1 MNRELQKAISM
12 VRKRLSQLEQV
23 GDMAEGV
30 EMVAKLIDTLKVPQ
44 DIRDAMEATLFMK
57 ETNDAEYDALKRVL
71 DKWENLK
78 VPQDIRDTKSGK
90 KSEAKNEEIEISTK
104 EVEKIISREKIKSK
118 TNIDP
123 EEMDRVDLSF
133 IISRRGKE
141 WIKKEINDAQ

>member
-12 VRKRLSQLEQV
+12 VRKRLSQLEQM

-30 EMVAKLIDTLKVPQ
+30 EMVAKLIDTLKAPQ
-44 DIRDAMEATLFMK
+44 DIRDTMEATLFMK

-71 DKWENLK
+71 DKWEK
-78 VPQDIRDTKSGK
+78 KSGK

-141 WIKKEINDAQ
+141 WIKKEINDAH

>member
-1 MNRELQKAISM
+1 MNRELQSKMSM
-12 VRKRLSQLEQV
+12 VRQRLSQLEL
-23 GDMAEGV
+23 GDMAESV
-30 EMVAKLIDTLKVPQ
+30 EMVAELIDTMEAPQ
-44 DIRDAMEATLFMK
+44 DIRDTMEATLFMK
-57 ETNDAEYDALKRVL
+57 ETNEAEYDALKRVL
-71 DKWENLK
+71 DKWEK
-78 VPQDIRDTKSGK
+78 KSGK

-141 WIKKEINDAQ
+141 WIKKEINDAH

>member
-1 MNRELQKAISM
+1 MNRELQKVISM
-12 VRKRLSQLEQV
+12 VRKRLSQLEQM

-30 EMVAKLIDTLKVPQ
+30 EMVAKLIDTLKAPQ
-44 DIRDAMEATLFMK
+44 DTRDAMEATLFMK

-71 DKWENLK
+71 DKWEK
-78 VPQDIRDTKSGK
+78 KSGK

-141 WIKKEINDAQ
+141 WIKKEINDAH

>member
-12 VRKRLSQLEQV
+12 VRKRLSRLEQM

-30 EMVAKLIDTLKVPQ
+30 EMVAKLIDPLKAPQ
-44 DIRDAMEATLFMK
+44 DIRDTMEATLFMK

-71 DKWENLK
+71 DKWEK
-78 VPQDIRDTKSGK
+78 KSGK

-141 WIKKEINDAQ
+141 WIKKEINDAH

>member
-12 VRKRLSQLEQV
+12 VRKRLSQLEQM

-30 EMVAKLIDTLKVPQ
+30 EMVAKLIDTLKAPQ

-71 DKWENLK
+71 DKWEK
-78 VPQDIRDTKSGK
+78 KSGK

-141 WIKKEINDAQ
+141 WIKKEINDAH

>member
-1 MNRELQKAISM
+1 MNRKLQEVISM
-12 VRKRLSQLEQV
+12 VRKRLSKLEQM

-30 EMVAKLIDTLKVPQ
+30 EMFAKLIDTLKAPQ

-57 ETNDAEYDALKRVL
+57 ETDNAEYDALKRVL
-71 DKWENLK
+71 DKWEK
-78 VPQDIRDTKSGK
+78 KSGK

-141 WIKKEINDAQ
+141 WIKKEINDAH

>member
-12 VRKRLSQLEQV
+12 VRKRLSQLEQM

-30 EMVAKLIDTLKVPQ
+30 EMVAKLIDTLKTPQ

-71 DKWENLK
+71 DKWEK
-78 VPQDIRDTKSGK
+78 KSGK

-141 WIKKEINDAQ
+141 WIKKEINDAH

>member
-1 MNRELQKAISM
+1 
-12 VRKRLSQLEQV
+12 V
-23 GDMAEGV
+23 GKESGKKS
-30 EMVAKLIDTLKVPQ
+30 EAKKESIQQTKKSGKKS
-44 DIRDAMEATLFMK
+44 EAKK
-57 ETNDAEYDALKRVL
+57 ESIQQTK
-71 DKWENLK
+71 
-78 VPQDIRDTKSGK
+78 KSGK

-141 WIKKEINDAQ
+141 WIKKEINDAH

>member
-1 MNRELQKAISM
+1 MNRGLQKAISM
-12 VRKRLSQLEQV
+12 VRKRLSQLEQI

-30 EMVAKLIDTLKVPQ
+30 EMVAKLIDTLKTPP
-44 DIRDAMEATLFMK
+44 DIRDTMEAALFMK

-71 DKWENLK
+71 DKWEK
-78 VPQDIRDTKSGK
+78 KSRK

-104 EVEKIISREKIKSK
+104 EVEKIISNEKIKSK

-141 WIKKEINDAQ
+141 WIKKEINDAH

>member
-1 MNRELQKAISM
+1 MNRELQKVISM

-23 GDMAEGV
+23 GDITESV
-30 EMVAKLIDTLKVPQ
+30 EMVAKLIDTSKVPQ

-71 DKWENLK
+71 DKWEK
-78 VPQDIRDTKSGK
+78 KSGK

-141 WIKKEINDAQ
+141 WIKKEINDAH

>member
-23 GDMAEGV
+23 VDMSEGV
-30 EMVAKLIDTLKVPQ
+30 EMVAKLIDTLKTPP
-44 DIRDAMEATLFMK
+44 DIRDTMEAALFMK

-71 DKWENLK
+71 DKWE
-78 VPQDIRDTKSGK
+78 K
-90 KSEAKNEEIEISTK
+90 KSRKKSKAKNKEIEISTK
-104 EVEKIISREKIKSK
+104 EVEKIISNEKIKSK

-141 WIKKEINDAQ
+141 WIKKEINDAH

>member
-1 MNRELQKAISM
+1 MKKIMNGELQKAIFK
-12 VRKRLSQLEQV
+12 VRTRLSQLEL
-23 GDMAEGV
+23 GDMAESV
-30 EMVAKLIDTLKVPQ
+30 EMVAELIDTMEAPQ
-44 DIRDAMEATLFMK
+44 DIRDTMEATLFMK
-57 ETNDAEYDALKRVL
+57 ETNEAEYNALKRVL
-71 DKWENLK
+71 DKWEK
-78 VPQDIRDTKSGK
+78 KSGK

-141 WIKKEINDAQ
+141 WIKNELKKK

>member
-1 MNRELQKAISM
+1 MNRKLQEVISM
-12 VRKRLSQLEQV
+12 VRKRLSQLEQM

-30 EMVAKLIDTLKVPQ
+30 EMFAKLIDTLKAPQ

-57 ETNDAEYDALKRVL
+57 ETNKAEYDALKRVL
-71 DKWENLK
+71 DKWEK
-78 VPQDIRDTKSGK
+78 KSGK

-141 WIKKEINDAQ
+141 WIKKEINDAH

>member
-12 VRKRLSQLEQV
+12 VRKRLSKLEQM

-30 EMVAKLIDTLKVPQ
+30 EMVAKLIDTLKAPQ

-71 DKWENLK
+71 DKWEK
-78 VPQDIRDTKSGK
+78 KSGK

-141 WIKKEINDAQ
+141 WIKKEINDAH

>member
-12 VRKRLSQLEQV
+12 VRKRLSQLEQM

-30 EMVAKLIDTLKVPQ
+30 EMFAKLIDTLKAPQ
-44 DIRDAMEATLFMK
+44 DTRDAMEATLFMK
-57 ETNDAEYDALKRVL
+57 ETNKAEYDALKRVL
-71 DKWENLK
+71 DKWEK
-78 VPQDIRDTKSGK
+78 KSGK

-141 WIKKEINDAQ
+141 WIKKEINDAH

>member
-1 MNRELQKAISM
+1 MNRELQKVISM
-12 VRKRLSQLEQV
+12 VRKRLSQLEQM

-30 EMVAKLIDTLKVPQ
+30 EMFAKLIDTLEAPQ
-44 DIRDAMEATLFMK
+44 DTRDAMEATLFMK
-57 ETNDAEYDALKRVL
+57 ETNNAEYDALKRVL
-71 DKWENLK
+71 DKWEK
-78 VPQDIRDTKSGK
+78 KSGK

-141 WIKKEINDAQ
+141 WIKKEINDAH

>member
-1 MNRELQKAISM
+1 
-12 VRKRLSQLEQV
+12 
-23 GDMAEGV
+23 MAEGV
-30 EMVAKLIDTLKVPQ
+30 EMVAKLIDTLKAPQ
-44 DIRDAMEATLFMK
+44 DTRDAMEATLFMK

-71 DKWENLK
+71 DKWEK
-78 VPQDIRDTKSGK
+78 KSGK

-141 WIKKEINDAQ
+141 WIKKEINDAH

>member
-1 MNRELQKAISM
+1 MNRKLQKVISM
-12 VRKRLSQLEQV
+12 VRKRLSQLEQM

-30 EMVAKLIDTLKVPQ
+30 EMVAKLIDTLKAPQ

-71 DKWENLK
+71 DKWEK
-78 VPQDIRDTKSGK
+78 KSGK

-118 TNIDP
+118 TKIDP

-141 WIKKEINDAQ
+141 WIKKEINDAH

>member
-1 MNRELQKAISM
+1 MNRGLQKAISM

-23 GDMAEGV
+23 GDMSEGV
-30 EMVAKLIDTLKVPQ
+30 EMVAKLIDTLKAPQ
-44 DIRDAMEATLFMK
+44 DTRDAMEATLFMK

-71 DKWENLK
+71 DKWEK
-78 VPQDIRDTKSGK
+78 KSRK

-104 EVEKIISREKIKSK
+104 EVEKIISNEKIKSK

-141 WIKKEINDAQ
+141 WIKKEINDAH

>member
-12 VRKRLSQLEQV
+12 VRKRLSQLEQI

-30 EMVAKLIDTLKVPQ
+30 EMVAKLIDTLKAPQ
-44 DIRDAMEATLFMK
+44 DTRDAMEATLFMK

-71 DKWENLK
+71 DKWEK
-78 VPQDIRDTKSGK
+78 KSGK

-104 EVEKIISREKIKSK
+104 EVEKIISNEKIKSK

-141 WIKKEINDAQ
+141 WIKKEINDAH

>member
-12 VRKRLSQLEQV
+12 VRKRLSKLEQM
-23 GDMAEGV
+23 GDMAKGV
-30 EMVAKLIDTLKVPQ
+30 EMVAKLIDTLKTPQ

-71 DKWENLK
+71 DKWEK
-78 VPQDIRDTKSGK
+78 KSGK

-141 WIKKEINDAQ
+141 WIKKEINDAH

>member
-1 MNRELQKAISM
+1 K
-12 VRKRLSQLEQV
+12 
-23 GDMAEGV
+23 
-30 EMVAKLIDTLKVPQ
+30 
-44 DIRDAMEATLFMK
+44 
-57 ETNDAEYDALKRVL
+57 
-71 DKWENLK
+71 
-78 VPQDIRDTKSGK
+78 KSGK

-141 WIKKEINDAQ
+141 WIKKEINDAH

>member
-1 MNRELQKAISM
+1 
-12 VRKRLSQLEQV
+12 
-23 GDMAEGV
+23 MAEGV
-30 EMVAKLIDTLKVPQ
+30 EMVAKLIDTLKAPQ
-44 DIRDAMEATLFMK
+44 DIRDTMEATLFMK

-71 DKWENLK
+71 DKWEK
-78 VPQDIRDTKSGK
+78 KSGK

>member
-12 VRKRLSQLEQV
+12 VRKRLSRLEQM

-30 EMVAKLIDTLKVPQ
+30 EMVAKLIDTLKAPQ
-44 DIRDAMEATLFMK
+44 DIRDTMEATLFMK

-71 DKWENLK
+71 DKWEK
-78 VPQDIRDTKSGK
+78 KSGK

-141 WIKKEINDAQ
+141 WIKKEINDAH

>member
-12 VRKRLSQLEQV
+12 VRKRLSRLEQM

-30 EMVAKLIDTLKVPQ
+30 EMVAKLIDTLKAPQ

-71 DKWENLK
+71 DKWEK
-78 VPQDIRDTKSGK
+78 KSGK

-141 WIKKEINDAQ
+141 WIKKEINDAH

>member
-1 MNRELQKAISM
+1 MNRKLQKVISM
-12 VRKRLSQLEQV
+12 VRKRLSQLEQM

-30 EMVAKLIDTLKVPQ
+30 EMVAKLIDTLKAPQ

-71 DKWENLK
+71 DKWEK
-78 VPQDIRDTKSGK
+78 KSGK

-118 TNIDP
+118 ANIDP

-141 WIKKEINDAQ
+141 WIKKEINDAH

>member
-12 VRKRLSQLEQV
+12 VRKRLSKLEQM

-30 EMVAKLIDTLKVPQ
+30 EMVAKLIDTLKTPQ

-71 DKWENLK
+71 DKWEK
-78 VPQDIRDTKSGK
+78 KSGK

-141 WIKKEINDAQ
+141 WIKKEINDAH

>member
-1 MNRELQKAISM
+1 MNRKLQEVISM
-12 VRKRLSQLEQV
+12 VRKRLSKLEQM

-30 EMVAKLIDTLKVPQ
+30 EMFAKLIDTLKAPQ

-57 ETNDAEYDALKRVL
+57 ETNNAEYDALKRVL
-71 DKWENLK
+71 DKWEK
-78 VPQDIRDTKSGK
+78 KSGK

-141 WIKKEINDAQ
+141 WIKKEINDAH

>member
-12 VRKRLSQLEQV
+12 VRKRLSQLEQM

-30 EMVAKLIDTLKVPQ
+30 EMVAKLIDTLKAPQ
-44 DIRDAMEATLFMK
+44 DTRDAMEATLFMK

-71 DKWENLK
+71 DKWEK
-78 VPQDIRDTKSGK
+78 KSGK

-141 WIKKEINDAQ
+141 WIKKEINDAH

>member
-12 VRKRLSQLEQV
+12 VRVRLSRLEQM
-23 GDMAEGV
+23 GDMGEGV
-30 EMVAKLIDTLKVPQ
+30 EMVAKLIDTLKAPQ
-44 DIRDAMEATLFMK
+44 DIRDVMEATLFMK

-71 DKWENLK
+71 DKWEK
-78 VPQDIRDTKSGK
+78 KSGKKKSGK

-141 WIKKEINDAQ
+141 WIKKEINDAH

>member
-1 MNRELQKAISM
+1 MNRKLQKAISM
-12 VRKRLSQLEQV
+12 VRKRLSQLEQM

-30 EMVAKLIDTLKVPQ
+30 EMVAKLIDTLKAPQ

-71 DKWENLK
+71 DKWEK
-78 VPQDIRDTKSGK
+78 KSGK

-141 WIKKEINDAQ
+141 WIKKEINDAH

>member
-1 MNRELQKAISM
+1 MN
-12 VRKRLSQLEQV
+12 
-23 GDMAEGV
+23 
-30 EMVAKLIDTLKVPQ
+30 
-44 DIRDAMEATLFMK
+44 
-57 ETNDAEYDALKRVL
+57 
-71 DKWENLK
+71 
-78 VPQDIRDTKSGK
+78 
-90 KSEAKNEEIEISTK
+90 IEISTK

>member
-1 MNRELQKAISM
+1 MNRGLQKAISM
-12 VRKRLSQLEQV
+12 VRKRLSQLEQM

-30 EMVAKLIDTLKVPQ
+30 EMVAKLIDTLKAPQ

-71 DKWENLK
+71 DKWEK
-78 VPQDIRDTKSGK
+78 KSGK

>member
-1 MNRELQKAISM
+1 MNRELQKVISM
-12 VRKRLSQLEQV
+12 VRKRLSQLEQM

-30 EMVAKLIDTLKVPQ
+30 EMVAKLIDTSKVPQ

-71 DKWENLK
+71 DKWEK
-78 VPQDIRDTKSGK
+78 KSGK

-141 WIKKEINDAQ
+141 WIKKEINDAH

>member
-1 MNRELQKAISM
+1 MSM
-12 VRKRLSQLEQV
+12 VRQRLSQLEL
-23 GDMAEGV
+23 GDMAESV
-30 EMVAKLIDTLKVPQ
+30 EMVAELIDTMEAPQ
-44 DIRDAMEATLFMK
+44 DIRDTMEATLFMK

-71 DKWENLK
+71 DKWEK
-78 VPQDIRDTKSGK
+78 KSGK

>member
-1 MNRELQKAISM
+1 MNRKLQEVISM
-12 VRKRLSQLEQV
+12 VRKRLSQLEQM

-30 EMVAKLIDTLKVPQ
+30 EMFAKLIDTLKAPQ

-57 ETNDAEYDALKRVL
+57 ETNNAEYDALKRVL
-71 DKWENLK
+71 DKWEK
-78 VPQDIRDTKSGK
+78 KSGK

-141 WIKKEINDAQ
+141 WIKKEINDAH

>member
-12 VRKRLSQLEQV
+12 VRKRLSQLEQM

-30 EMVAKLIDTLKVPQ
+30 EMVAKLIDTLKAPQ
-44 DIRDAMEATLFMK
+44 DIRDTMEATLFMK

-71 DKWENLK
+71 DKWEK
-78 VPQDIRDTKSGK
+78 KSGKKKSGK

>member
-12 VRKRLSQLEQV
+12 VRKRLSQLEQM

-30 EMVAKLIDTLKVPQ
+30 EMVAKLIDTSKVPQ

-71 DKWENLK
+71 DKWEK
-78 VPQDIRDTKSGK
+78 KSGK

-141 WIKKEINDAQ
+141 WIKKEINDAH

>member
-12 VRKRLSQLEQV
+12 VRKRLSQLEQM

-30 EMVAKLIDTLKVPQ
+30 EMVAKLIDTLKAPQ
-44 DIRDAMEATLFMK
+44 DIRDTMEATLFMK
-57 ETNDAEYDALKRVL
+57 ETNEAEYNALKRVL
-71 DKWENLK
+71 DKWEK
-78 VPQDIRDTKSGK
+78 KSGK

-141 WIKKEINDAQ
+141 WIKNELKKK